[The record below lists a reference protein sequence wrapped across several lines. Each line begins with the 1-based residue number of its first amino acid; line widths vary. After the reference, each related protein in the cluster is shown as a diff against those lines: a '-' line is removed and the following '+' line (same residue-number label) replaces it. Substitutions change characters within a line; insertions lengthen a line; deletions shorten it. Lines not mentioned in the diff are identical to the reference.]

1 MKAKDKKAMPKRGRP
16 VNEAR
21 RDQII
26 VTAGELFMQ
35 HGLQA
40 TTMDMVARALGIS
53 KLTLYSRFESKDTL
67 FAAVIQ
73 HKCSEYIPDHFFG
86 DFHRKPVTQ
95 SLFDITFGLM
105 QLLTSDDV
113 KAMEAMLMAEA
124 KRRGSL
130 VQQFYEA
137 GPLRVK
143 RLIAE
148 HLGELHK
155 KGALHI
161 PDAMLAT
168 NLLTSTVKGSDICLR
183 HAMNIPPAPTKK
195 EMQHYCREAVAMFMR
210 AHQPSQPN

>member
-1 MKAKDKKAMPKRGRP
+1 MKIKEKKVLPKRGRP

-21 RDQII
+21 REQII
-26 VTAGELFMQ
+26 EAASELFMQ

-53 KLTLYSRFESKDTL
+53 KLTLYSRFENKDAL

-73 HKCSEYIPDHFFG
+73 HKCSQYIPDHLFG
-86 DFHRKPVTQ
+86 DFHRKPVEQ
-95 SLFDITFGLM
+95 SLFDITYGLM
-105 QLLTSDDV
+105 QLLVSEDV
-113 KAMEAMLMAEA
+113 RAMEAMLMAEA
-124 KRRGSL
+124 KRRGGL
-130 VQQFYEA
+130 VQQFYAA

-155 KGALHI
+155 KGALHV

-183 HAMNIPPAPTKK
+183 NAMNIPPAPTKK

-210 AHQPSQPN
+210 AHASA